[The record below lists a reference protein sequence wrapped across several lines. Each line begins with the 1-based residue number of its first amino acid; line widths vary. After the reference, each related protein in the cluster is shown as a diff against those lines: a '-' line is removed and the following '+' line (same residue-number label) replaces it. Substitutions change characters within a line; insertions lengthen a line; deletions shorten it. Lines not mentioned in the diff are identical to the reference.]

1 MVAVPPAPGDPA
13 LFEALSSAPISLAW
27 PADLIGTLI
36 ART

>member
-1 MVAVPPAPGDPA
+1 VPPTPGDPA

-36 ART
+36 ARS